1 MQFNDIL
8 NTVFSS
14 AVTVAIIVAT
24 LLDSTLE
31 VHNTAVDRDRGIPWW
46 APFQRRHGEV
56 RNEEFYSYPIRFHE
70 WIPSRYMN

>member
-8 NTVFSS
+8 NTLFTS

-31 VHNTAVDRDRGIPWW
+31 MHNTAVDRDRGIPWW
-46 APFQRRHGEV
+46 APFQRKHGEV
-56 RNEEFYSYPIRFHE
+56 RNDEFYSYPIKFRD
-70 WIPSRYMN
+70 WMPSRYIH